1 MPIRDNKRITC
12 WLYTIGVDAGKA
24 TIMANLK
31 VQEPGP
37 KYCHF
42 NRHPDAGYDL
52 NFFNGLLSE
61 KLVLTH
67 TRRGDRWA
75 WEKLP
80 GHNRNE
86 APDCRDYA
94 NAGLK
99 IINPDMDAI
108 ELRLQGLEE
117 KPKAPQQRRQRPR
130 HNRADAFDDW

>member
-1 MPIRDNKRITC
+1 MTSISSTGSSLRSWCSRTHAAA
-12 WLYTIGVDAGKA
+12 TAG
-24 TIMANLK
+24 
-31 VQEPGP
+31 
-37 KYCHF
+37 
-42 NRHPDAGYDL
+42 
-52 NFFNGLLSE
+52 
-61 KLVLTH
+61 
-67 TRRGDRWA
+67 A

-86 APDCRDYA
+86 ALDCRDYA

-108 ELRLQGLEE
+108 ERRLQGLEE